1 VFWQLF
7 PIINI
12 ILFRNITR
20 KFDVFVKI
28 NKNRQLVSPFL
39 TKKNFCEFYILDSQE
54 QKKISKGE
62 TKMIIGVPK
71 EIKNNE
77 NRVALTPAGVVS
89 FIKAGHRVLVEKN
102 AGIGSGFANEDYA
115 SAGAEII
122 EQAADV
128 WAQAEMIMKVKE
140 PLESEYQYF
149 RPGLIL
155 FTYLHLAAEP
165 SLAKALKEKEVA
177 AIAYET
183 VEVNRTLPLL
193 TPMSEVAG
201 RMAAQIGAQFL
212 QKTNG
217 GKGIL
222 LAGVP
227 GVSRGKVTIIGGG
240 IVGTNAA
247 KMAIGLGADV
257 TIIDLNAERLR
268 QLDDIFGNQIKTL
281 MSNPF
286 NIAEAVAEADLLIGA
301 VLIPGAKAPK
311 LVTEEMV
318 KTMKPGSVIVD
329 VAIDQGGIVETSDHV
344 TTHDNPTYVKHGV
357 VHYAVANM
365 PGAVPR
371 TSTMALTN
379 VTVPYALQIANKG
392 FVKAIQENP
401 ALKRGVNVLNGEIT
415 YEAVAKDLS
424 YDYVTVEAALEKET
438 ATV

>member
-1 VFWQLF
+1 
-7 PIINI
+7 
-12 ILFRNITR
+12 
-20 KFDVFVKI
+20 
-28 NKNRQLVSPFL
+28 
-39 TKKNFCEFYILDSQE
+39 
-54 QKKISKGE
+54 
-62 TKMIIGVPK
+62 MIIGVPK

-89 FIKAGHRVLVEKN
+89 FVNAGHKVLVEKD
-102 AGIGSGFANEDYA
+102 AGIGSGFNNEDYA

-122 EQAADV
+122 ENAADV
-128 WAQAEMIMKVKE
+128 WTQAEMVMKVKE
-140 PLESEYQYF
+140 PLESEYNYF

-165 SLAKALKEKEVA
+165 SLAQALKDKGVI

-183 VEVNRTLPLL
+183 VAVNRTLPLL

-217 GKGIL
+217 GQGIL
-222 LAGVP
+222 LSGVP
-227 GVSRGKVTIIGGG
+227 GVNRGKVTIIGGG

-257 TIIDLNAERLR
+257 TIIDLSADRLR

-286 NIAEAVAEADLLIGA
+286 NIAEAVKEADLLIGA

-344 TTHDNPTYVKHGV
+344 TTHDNPTFEKHGV
-357 VHYAVANM
+357 LHYSVANM

-371 TSTMALTN
+371 TSTIALTN

-392 FVKAIQENP
+392 VFKAISENE
-401 ALKRGVNVLNGEIT
+401 ALKLGVNVANGEIT
-415 YEAVAKDLS
+415 YEAVAKDLG
-424 YDYVTVEAALEKET
+424 YEYVTVEKALEKEL
-438 ATV
+438 AVN